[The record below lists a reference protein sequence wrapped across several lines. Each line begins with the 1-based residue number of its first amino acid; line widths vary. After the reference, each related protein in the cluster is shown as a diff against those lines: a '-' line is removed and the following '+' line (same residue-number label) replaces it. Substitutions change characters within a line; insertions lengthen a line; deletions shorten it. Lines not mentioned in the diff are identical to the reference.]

1 MRRVTLIVVLLLCNI
16 LMMAQRSSALK
27 PRWMTSHLPIPQNNT
42 YIFVKE
48 TGTGSTIDQAFE
60 ACLNQLATDKT
71 LLSAASVSR
80 KSENSTEIHQNI
92 HNGVLDEIIDKVYN
106 INVAI
111 DGQKTTLQAYRID
124 DYYETINENG
134 RQKYLMSVLYESA
147 IQPNPV
153 FNYARA
159 NSEYGIKDNWRA
171 IIPGW
176 AQMHK
181 GDFVKGGIVMGG
193 AVALAGG
200 GFLCRLTKEDY
211 KYKMSNT
218 HNANV
223 KQQYATK
230 INNLNTGMYICVGGL
245 AALYIYGIIDAFIAP
260 GAKRI
265 EVTSENGAVIHF

>member
-16 LMMAQRSSALK
+16 LMMAQRSSTLK

-80 KSENSTEIHQNI
+80 KSENSTEIHQDL
-92 HNGVLDEIIDKVYN
+92 HNGVLDETIDKVYN
-106 INVAI
+106 INVVI
-111 DGQKTTLQAYRID
+111 DGQKTTLQAKRVD

-134 RQKYLMSVLYESA
+134 RQKILMSVLYQSA
-147 IQPNPV
+147 VQPNPV
-153 FNYARA
+153 FNYTIPTSKYDIR
-159 NSEYGIKDNWRA
+159 DNWRS

-176 AQMHK
+176 AQMNK
-181 GDFVKGGIVMGG
+181 GDYIKGGIVMGG
-193 AVALAGG
+193 TVVLAGG
-200 GFLCRLTKEDY
+200 SLLCRLTKEDY
-211 KYKMSNT
+211 KSKMANT
-218 HNANV
+218 HDASV

-230 INNLNTGMYICVGGL
+230 INNLNTGMYICAGSL
-245 AALYIYGIIDAFIAP
+245 AALYIYNIIDAFVSP

-265 EVTSENGAVIHF
+265 GVTGGNGVVVYF